1 MRLAIEHET
10 VYTYSAPV
18 SYTIQVLRL
27 TPRPDAQQ
35 RVVDWKI
42 DSPGRRHRHV
52 DAYGNL
58 THTLVV
64 KKAVHLYLVLP

>member
-27 TPRPDAQQ
+27 TPRANAQQ

-42 DSPGRRHRHV
+42 DSPGRR
-52 DAYGNL
+52 
-58 THTLVV
+58 
-64 KKAVHLYLVLP
+64 